1 LANKDS
7 LERKFCAL
15 CNGVELGYTFYSG
28 HKIKIH
34 GVKAAQKGD
43 KGDSDEAKGCLG
55 QVFYK

>member
-1 LANKDS
+1 

-15 CNGVELGYTFYSG
+15 FNGVELGYTFCSG
-28 HKIKIH
+28 HGRKIH
-34 GVKAAQKGD
+34 GVKAAPKGYK